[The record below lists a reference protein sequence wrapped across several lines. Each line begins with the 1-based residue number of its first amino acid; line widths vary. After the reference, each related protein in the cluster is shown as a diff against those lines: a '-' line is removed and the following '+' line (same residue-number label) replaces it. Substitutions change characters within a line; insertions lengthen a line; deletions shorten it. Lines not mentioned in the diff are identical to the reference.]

1 MSKVGIMTWHYYP
14 NFGSAL
20 QAYALQ
26 TMIRR
31 LGYDVRII
39 NYRNPKFGTPHPAK
53 DRVKCLIGQVC
64 ETLGMGVPGSINSF
78 LLFQDRYMRQTRPLL
93 TMEEYGRAIREYDT
107 VVYGSDQIWAP
118 NVFNPIYMG
127 GGLPGTGRRPR
138 RLVSYAASVG
148 LDTIPED
155 KRAQYR
161 RLLATFHAVS
171 LREDEGSA
179 LLKAECGIESSV
191 VADPTLLLSCADYRA
206 ISREVQGINTPYIF
220 CYFLNKNHAYADPI
234 KAYAR
239 DRGLKVY
246 GVSAMEDDAAWM
258 ELLHNVGPCEFISL
272 IDHAA
277 MVFTDSYHGTIFSL
291 LMHKNLRTIER
302 FSAQDPICQNSRL
315 RQLCRYFHMDGLV
328 CHAGDEIVDTGY
340 DYGVFETE
348 LQRLRTLSMEYLKT
362 ALQGC

>member
-26 TMIRR
+26 TVIRR

-39 NYRNPKFGTPHPAK
+39 NYRNPKFGTPHPVK
-53 DRVKCLIGQVC
+53 ELVKCLIGRAC

-93 TMEEYGRAIREYDT
+93 TMEEYGRAIQEYDT

-127 GGLPGTGRRPR
+127 GCLPDAGRPR

-161 RLLATFHAVS
+161 SLLSWFHAVS
-171 LREDEGSA
+171 VRETDGSA
-179 LLKAECGIESSV
+179 LLKAECGIDSLV
-191 VADPTLLLSCADYRA
+191 VADPTLLLPSADYRA

-220 CYFLNKNHAYADPI
+220 CYFLNKEHSYAEPI

-239 DRGLKVY
+239 ERDLKVY
-246 GVSAMEDDAAWM
+246 GVSAMEADAGWM
-258 ELLHNVGPCEFISL
+258 ELLDNVGPREFIWL

-291 LMHKNLRTIER
+291 LMHKDLRTIER
-302 FSAQDPICQNSRL
+302 FYAQDPICQNSRI
-315 RQLCRYFHMDGLV
+315 RQLCSYFHMDGLV
-328 CHAGDEIVDTGY
+328 CRAGDEIVDAGY